1 MSVGTDL
8 LDTTTI
14 DVFEVRR
21 HVHYGAGLDP
31 EYTWTLVCTLC
42 DEDAGYGP
50 LLCDSDNEWRDAIDT
65 HVHVVPHPRHDT
77 VSVAGRAVA
86 L

>member
-1 MSVGTDL
+1 MTCHSDL

-21 HVHYGAGLDP
+21 FADWCHGEPA
-31 EYTWTLVCTLC
+31 EFTWTLVCTLC
-42 DEDAGYGP
+42 DEDAGMGP
-50 LLCDSDNEWRDAIDT
+50 LLCDSDNEWRDAIDR
-65 HVHVVPHPRHDT
+65 HVHVVPHPRHDM

>member
-1 MSVGTDL
+1 MRVGSDL
-8 LDTTTI
+8 LDTTLI

-21 HVHYGAGLDP
+21 FADWADGEPADYS
-31 EYTWTLVCTLC
+31 WTLVCTLC
-42 DEDAGYGP
+42 DEDAGFGP
-50 LLCDSDNEWRDAIDT
+50 LLCDSDNDVRDAIDA
-65 HVHVVPHPRHDT
+65 HVHTVPCHDT